1 MDKTDTASTSLGD
14 ATHDPALKSW
24 VASANEPGCDF
35 PIQNLPLG
43 RFRPLAADA
52 PDATVATGFT
62 VASDNGDAEPLRVGV
77 AIGDQVLDL
86 KSAAAL
92 CPWAEEVY
100 PLLAPLAAGDLA
112 AFMALGRPAWRL
124 LRGALSQALAVG
136 SDQGPF
142 LESCLLPMQAA
153 QMALPCR
160 IGDYTDFYA
169 GIHHARTV
177 GALMRPDNP
186 LLPNYAWVPIGYHG
200 RASSVGIEGRVKRPR
215 GQTRSKDTGEGG
227 APHVGPSH
235 RLDYELELGLWIG
248 ASNALGEP
256 VGMDEAEQRLF
267 GVTLLNDWSARDIQA
282 WEYQPL
288 GPFLAKSFVTTVS
301 PWVVSFEALAPFRKP
316 YARPAGQPEALPYLR
331 SDFNTAQGA
340 LDITL
345 EVWLQTAAMR
355 ARGEAAV
362 RLSQSNA
369 LDACWTPAQLVTHH
383 TSNGCNLQVG
393 DLLGSGT
400 LSGPLPA
407 QGGSLLELSRGGRE
421 PLTLPS
427 GEQRS
432 FLEDGDTVT
441 LRAHCSRPGAVR
453 IGLGAVSGTVLPA

>member
-1 MDKTDTASTSLGD
+1 MTLLTD
-14 ATHDPALKSW
+14 ATHDPALQSW
-24 VASANEPGCDF
+24 VVSANTPDGDF

-43 RFRPLAADA
+43 RFRPQVRDGAE
-52 PDATVATGFT
+52 P
-62 VASDNGDAEPLRVGV
+62 EPLRVGV

-86 KSAAAL
+86 KAAASM
-92 CPWAEEVY
+92 CPWADEVY
-100 PLLAPLAAGDLA
+100 PLLEPLAAGDLA
-112 AFMALGRPAWRL
+112 AFMALGRPAWRA
-124 LRGALSQALAVG
+124 LRAALSQALAEG
-136 SDQGPF
+136 SLQGPF
-142 LESCLLPMQAA
+142 LESCLLPMTEA

-177 GALMRPDNP
+177 GALMRPDSP

-200 RASSVGIEGRVKRPR
+200 RASSVGIDGRVKRPQ
-215 GQTRSKDTGEGG
+215 GQTRSASGT
-227 APHVGPSH
+227 PHFGPSK

-248 ASNALGEP
+248 AENALGQP
-256 VGMDEAEQRLF
+256 LTMDEAEDRLF

-301 PWVVSFEALAPFRKP
+301 PWMVSFEALAPFRRP
-316 YARPAGQPEALPYLR
+316 YQRPAEQPEALPYLQ
-331 SDFNTAQGA
+331 SAFNAAHGA

-355 ARGEAAV
+355 QRGQAAV

-369 LDACWTPAQLVTHH
+369 MDACWTAAQLVTHH

-393 DLLGSGT
+393 DLLGTGT

-407 QGGSLLELSRGGRE
+407 QGGSLLELSSGGRE
-421 PLTLPS
+421 PLTLPVPGGA

-441 LRAHCSRPGAVR
+441 LRAHCSGPGAVR
-453 IGLGAVSGTVLPA
+453 IALGAVSGTVLAAG

>member
-1 MDKTDTASTSLGD
+1 MNDTEPAASPLCD
-14 ATHDPALKSW
+14 ATHDPGLSSW
-24 VASANEPGCDF
+24 LASANEPGCDF

-43 RFRPLAADA
+43 RFRPAGRD
-52 PDATVATGFT
+52 
-62 VASDNGDAEPLRVGV
+62 DAEPEALRVGV

-86 KSAAAL
+86 KAAASM
-92 CPWAEEVY
+92 CPWADEVY
-100 PLLAPLAAGDLA
+100 PLLEPLAAGDLA
-112 AFMALGRPAWRL
+112 AFMALGRPAWRE
-124 LRGALSQALAVG
+124 LRAALSQALAEG
-136 SDQGPF
+136 SLQGPF
-142 LESCLLPMQAA
+142 LESCLLPMRDAR
-153 QMALPCR
+153 MALPCR

-169 GIHHARTV
+169 GIHHARRV

-186 LLPNYAWVPIGYHG
+186 LLPNYAWLPIGYHG
-200 RASSVGIEGRVKRPR
+200 RASSVGIEGRVKRPQ
-215 GQTRSKDTGEGG
+215 GQTRSKDADQGG
-227 APHVGPSH
+227 APHFGPSR

-248 ASNALGEP
+248 AANALGQP
-256 VGMDEAEQRLF
+256 LTMDEAEDRLF
-267 GVTLLNDWSARDIQA
+267 GVTLLNDWSARDLQA

-316 YARPAGQPEALPYLR
+316 YQRPAGQPEALPYLQ
-331 SDFNTAQGA
+331 SAFNAAHGA

-355 ARGEAAV
+355 ARGLAAV
-362 RLSQSNA
+362 RLSQSSA
-369 LDACWTPAQLVTHH
+369 LDACWTAAQLVTHH

-393 DLLGSGT
+393 DLLGTGT

-407 QGGSLLELSRGGRE
+407 QGGSLLELSSGGRD
-421 PLTLPS
+421 PLTLSS

-441 LRAHCSRPGAVR
+441 LRAHCSAPGAVR
-453 IGLGAVSGTVLPA
+453 IALGAVSGTVLAAG